1 MSEKF
6 GFLKFL
12 GSSIVAAVGVSL
24 LGGPLGD
31 FFGGRFGSFSLSP
44 LLSPLVMTNAAFA
57 DAPAVPAGGAGP
69 AAGALAAP
77 APGMGSMLLPFAAMF
92 AVVYFLMI
100 RPQQKK
106 MKEQTEMLGQLKQGD
121 EVITTSGILG
131 TVRGLTEKVVTL
143 EIADDVKIKIL
154 KSQVSQVVK
163 GQIKDLT
170 A

>member
-12 GSSIVAAVGVSL
+12 GSSIVAALGVSL

-31 FFGGRFGSFSLSP
+31 YFGTRFGSFSLSP
-44 LLSPLVMTNAAFA
+44 LLMTSAAFA
-57 DAPAVPAGGAGP
+57 DSPAVPAGGSAP

-106 MKEQTEMLGQLKQGD
+106 MKEQQEMLGQLKQGD

-143 EIADDVKIKIL
+143 EIADDVRIKIL

>member
-31 FFGGRFGSFSLSP
+31 YFGTRFGTFSAMS
-44 LLSPLVMTNAAFA
+44 AAFA
-57 DAPAVPAGGAGP
+57 DSPAVPAGGSAP